1 MGEDKIHIAIVDDH
15 KVVRKGLEVFL
26 EIHDDFVLVG
36 EVSTAKELYQICTE
50 KPVDV
55 VLMDLIMPD
64 VDGIE
69 ATKVLQENHPDVQ
82 VVALT
87 SYVDEDLIRR
97 ALRAGVISYVLK
109 NTDVN
114 ELANTIRL
122 AHAGQSTL
130 SPEALKVLFYP
141 EESTSKAQL
150 QNYNLTDREREI
162 LIEIISGAGNRQIA
176 KALNI
181 SLSTVKFHVSTI
193 LNKLS
198 VSSRTEAATVAI
210 QNGLVDLDGSNG
222 YLKS

>member
-1 MGEDKIHIAIVDDH
+1 MGEDKIHIALVDDH

-36 EVSTAKELYQICTE
+36 EVSTAEELYQICAD
-50 KPVDV
+50 KQVDI

-69 ATKVLQENHPDVQ
+69 ATRVLQENHPHIQ

-97 ALRAGVISYVLK
+97 ALGAGVISYVLK

-122 AHAGQSTL
+122 AYAGQSTL
-130 SPEALKVLFYP
+130 SPEARKVLFQP
-141 EESTSKAQL
+141 ENNPSKAQI
-150 QNYNLTDREREI
+150 QDYNLTAREFEI
-162 LIEIISGAGNRQIA
+162 LVEVISGASNRQIA
-176 KALNI
+176 KVLDI